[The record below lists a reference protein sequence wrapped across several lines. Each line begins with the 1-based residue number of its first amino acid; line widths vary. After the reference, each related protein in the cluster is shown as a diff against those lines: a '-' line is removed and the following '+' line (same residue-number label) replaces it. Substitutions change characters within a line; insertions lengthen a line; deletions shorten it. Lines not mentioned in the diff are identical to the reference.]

1 MTKTLF
7 AALILATTALG
18 LTAPANAGPDKQQA
32 PTSELS
38 WMDRASTN
46 YDGGGY

>member
-1 MTKTLF
+1 MTKTLI
-7 AALILATTALG
+7 AALILASAALG
-18 LTAPANAGPDKQQA
+18 LTGQANAGPDKPQA
-32 PTSELS
+32 PTGEVS